1 MSRVCTYFPFC
12 GILCHTC
19 STMSGESHWSRY
31 RRKQGPWLISQHS
44 LLRCSVVHPAESW
57 TCIMCMFPIYL
68 IHGGKSLQNQSWK
81 PWRKTNLLLVWKK
94 LLYPGEE
101 TTRFFFFFISD
112 SILDWMFGACVRCL
126 VTHLSSHVRS
136 LCIYSQLLNIFI
148 YTFSSSYKKWQEVI
162 SFVHWFSINSWE

>member
-1 MSRVCTYFPFC
+1 MDRVLSKSFSTLGFNLYESMSRVCTYFPFC

-101 TTRFFFFFISD
+101 TTRFFFFLNFRSY
-112 SILDWMFGACVRCL
+112 FG
-126 VTHLSSHVRS
+126 
-136 LCIYSQLLNIFI
+136 LNIWDMCEVPS
-148 YTFSSSYKKWQEVI
+148 YTSKFTCEIFMYLQPTFKHFYLYI
-162 SFVHWFSINSWE
+162 